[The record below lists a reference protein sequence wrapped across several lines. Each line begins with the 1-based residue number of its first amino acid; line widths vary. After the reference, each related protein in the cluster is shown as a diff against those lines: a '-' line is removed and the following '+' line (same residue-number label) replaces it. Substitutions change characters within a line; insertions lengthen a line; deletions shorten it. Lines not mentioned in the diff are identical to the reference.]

1 MADPTSKETLSGTR
15 GGDAG
20 SNIKIHSVRME
31 GMVAHQEVIL
41 GTTGQ
46 SLLIRHDTTDR
57 SAFMPGVVLAVQRI
71 QGTGLTVGLES
82 LLGV

>member
-1 MADPTSKETLSGTR
+1 
-15 GGDAG
+15 
-20 SNIKIHSVRME
+20 ME

-71 QGTGLTVGLES
+71 QGTGLAVGLES
-82 LLGV
+82 YSGCKNHESGRTSPTSP